1 MIILSNLVKIIIFFC
16 PIAFIISPSVVNI
29 FVSVLAIFSAI
40 FIFVEKKYFLFKKK
54 SSFFIILFCF
64 SGFVFHFHYNFESA
78 IKSLL
83 YLRFFL
89 LYLLIVYIL
98 KIENK
103 EIKFFLNF
111 ITCIVLIISFDLL
124 YQYSFSENII
134 GLISQKENRMSSF
147 FGKELIAGSYIVIFS
162 LFVFYNLIKLNNK
175 FTFIFFNFL
184 SLLLITA
191 IFVTFERMAIIKFIF
206 IVTYLFIFFN
216 LIKLQS
222 FKKIKILINI
232 IFIIIAILFIMINLM
247 NRPAYIERLNNSISN
262 PIKHDNIYFNLL
274 IAGVDIFLSKPY
286 IGVGKKNYYNYCLN
300 HSDYNL
306 DILTKTVE
314 RKQKETAKQKGI
326 DFTNNHLLTVSSTN
340 TLDDFTQIDGLYVL
354 TSLLSKHVCSTHPH
368 NVIISLLV
376 ETGIIGFILFLGFLF
391 FECKKIIFKK
401 DNFIEFNFLTLYLL
415 IMLFPAQISGNILQS
430 FYGSIFW
437 FCLSLM
443 IFINKKN
450 IN

>member
-1 MIILSNLVKIIIFFC
+1 MIILSNLAKIIIFFC

-29 FVSVLAIFSAI
+29 FVSVLGLISAI
-40 FIFVEKKYFLFKKK
+40 FIFVEKKYYLFKKN
-54 SSFFIILFCF
+54 SSYFIILFCF
-64 SGFVFHFHYNFESA
+64 SGFVFHFHHNFESA

-83 YLRFFL
+83 YFRFFL

-111 ITCIVLIISFDLL
+111 ITCIVLIISFDLF
-124 YQYSFSENII
+124 YQYSFGVNIT

-147 FGKELIAGSYIVIFS
+147 FGKELIAGSYLAIFS
-162 LFVFYNLIKLNNK
+162 LFVYYNLIKFNNN

-191 IFVTFERMAIIKFIF
+191 IFITFERMAIIKFIF

-222 FKKIKILINI
+222 FKKYKILTNI
-232 IFIIIAILFIMINLM
+232 IFIIIAILVILINII
-247 NRPAYIERLNNSISN
+247 NKPAYIDRFNNSISN
-262 PIKHDNIYFNLL
+262 PIKYDNIYFNLL
-274 IAGVDIFLSKPY
+274 VTGVDIFLAKPY

-300 HSDYNL
+300 HSNYNL
-306 DILTKTVE
+306 DILTQSVE
-314 RKQKETAKQKGI
+314 KKQKEIAKQKGI
-326 DFTNNHLLTVSSTN
+326 DFTNNPLLTRSSTN

-354 TSLLSKHVCSTHPH
+354 TSLLSKHICSTHPH

-391 FECKKIIFKK
+391 FECKKIIFKQN
-401 DNFIEFNFLTLYLL
+401 NFIEFNFLIVYLL
-415 IMLFPAQISGNILQS
+415 IMLFPIQISGNILQS